1 MRPAMAQDRF
11 RAGSPLAWTLV
22 AALFFAA
29 PAALAL
35 DTRGMTLDQRLSR
48 LERVLDNQNLA
59 ELVMGLE
66 RLQQEVASLR
76 GEVEVQGHLIKGL
89 KKQQKELYL
98 DLDQRLQQLE
108 MAASASAEQPQETE
122 FADLP
127 QVALPVEGGTA
138 ASEPPMADEGAM
150 ASVPESAQP
159 PVLDEAGA
167 YQRAFD
173 LLKSGDYVAARQA
186 FQDFLASYPQGP
198 YADNA
203 QYWLGEVFYVS
214 GQFQQAADEF
224 AKVIERY
231 PESPKVPDALL
242 KLGFSHY
249 ELQQW
254 TQARDV
260 LQRVLSQ
267 YPSST
272 AARLAERRLQQMKLE
287 GHI

>member
-1 MRPAMAQDRF
+1 MQPAMPQNRF
-11 RAGSPLAWTLV
+11 RAGLPLAWTLV
-22 AALFFAA
+22 AALFFTA
-29 PAALAL
+29 PTALAL

-48 LERVLDNQNLA
+48 LERMLDNQNLA
-59 ELVMGLE
+59 ELVMGLD

-108 MAASASAEQPQETE
+108 MAASADSEQAQEAEFAELPQAALPGADAAVPPVMGETDTATVPESTQPQE
-122 FADLP
+122 
-127 QVALPVEGGTA
+127 
-138 ASEPPMADEGAM
+138 
-150 ASVPESAQP
+150 
-159 PVLDEAGA
+159 LDEAGA

-173 LLKSGDYVAARQA
+173 LLKSGDYAAARQA

-254 TQARDV
+254 QQARDV

-287 GHI
+287 GRI